1 MGVLVWLAIGLLLFG
16 VFGFFGIFFRLS
28 ATILY
33 IVLIA
38 AIVMFIANF
47 FMARNRR
54 SVK

>member
-1 MGVLVWLAIGLLLFG
+1 MGALIWLAIGLLLFG

-33 IVLIA
+33 IVFIA

-47 FMARNRR
+47 FMGRKRR
-54 SVK
+54 MTK